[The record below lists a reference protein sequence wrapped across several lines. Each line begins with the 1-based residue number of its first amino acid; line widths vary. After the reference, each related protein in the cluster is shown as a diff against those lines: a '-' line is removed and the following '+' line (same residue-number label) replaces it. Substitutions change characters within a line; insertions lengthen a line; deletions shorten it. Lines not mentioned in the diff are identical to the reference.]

1 MFRNLAGP
9 ELLILLV
16 IVVLIF
22 GVGRITKIA
31 GELGGGIRAFRKGLA
46 GDEEKAR
53 SAGCDHY
60 VTKPFSP
67 RELLATIGAL
77 LGVSPRCVP

>member
-31 GELGGGIRAFRKGLA
+31 GERGGGIRAFR
-46 GDEEKAR
+46 
-53 SAGCDHY
+53 
-60 VTKPFSP
+60 
-67 RELLATIGAL
+67 
-77 LGVSPRCVP
+77 

>member
-31 GELGGGIRAFRKGLA
+31 GELGGGIRAFRKGLS
-46 GDEEKAR
+46 GEDEDEDKKEEN
-53 SAGCDHY
+53 SAD
-60 VTKPFSP
+60 KK
-67 RELLATIGAL
+67 ED
-77 LGVSPRCVP
+77 

>member
-16 IVVLIF
+16 IVILIF

-31 GELGGGIRAFRKGLA
+31 SELGGGIRAFRKGLSGEDDVEA
-46 GDEEKAR
+46 ADEE
-53 SAGCDHY
+53 SEE
-60 VTKPFSP
+60 TKQ
-67 RELLATIGAL
+67 E
-77 LGVSPRCVP
+77 

>member
-1 MFRNLAGP
+1 MLRNLAGP

-31 GELGGGIRAFRKGLA
+31 GELGGGIRAFRKGLS
-46 GDEEKAR
+46 GEDEEEEEGKEEVE
-53 SAGCDHY
+53 SSEG
-60 VTKPFSP
+60 K
-67 RELLATIGAL
+67 
-77 LGVSPRCVP
+77 

>member
-9 ELLILLV
+9 ELLILLI

-31 GELGGGIRAFRKGLA
+31 GELGGGIRAFRKGLT
-46 GDEEKAR
+46 GDEEDEEGDEESEMSEEK
-53 SAGCDHY
+53 
-60 VTKPFSP
+60 
-67 RELLATIGAL
+67 
-77 LGVSPRCVP
+77 

>member
-1 MFRNLAGP
+1 MLRNLAGP

-31 GELGGGIRAFRKGLA
+31 GELGGGIRAFRKGLS
-46 GDEEKAR
+46 GDDEEEEEGKEEVE
-53 SAGCDHY
+53 SSEE
-60 VTKPFSP
+60 K
-67 RELLATIGAL
+67 
-77 LGVSPRCVP
+77 

>member
-1 MFRNLAGP
+1 MLRNLAGP

-46 GDEEKAR
+46 GEDEEGEGEEDAVD
-53 SAGCDHY
+53 S
-60 VTKPFSP
+60 
-67 RELLATIGAL
+67 ENEE
-77 LGVSPRCVP
+77 

>member
-16 IVVLIF
+16 IVVLVF

-31 GELGGGIRAFRKGLA
+31 GELGGGIRAFRKGLS
-46 GDEEKAR
+46 GDDEEEKEGKGEETETA
-53 SAGCDHY
+53 
-60 VTKPFSP
+60 K
-67 RELLATIGAL
+67 EK
-77 LGVSPRCVP
+77 